1 MATRNERKR
10 KAKAKRLELD
20 QQFREAMVNALR
32 NQQVRSNLSNS
43 KRDFASEG
51 YVSSVVLVASGRQH
65 GGRAQAK
72 WGFSDKDKRRIEKK
86 PR

>member
-32 NQQVRSNLSNS
+32 NKQVAANLNNP
-43 KRDFASEG
+43 KRDRASEG
-51 YVSSVVLVASGRQH
+51 FVSSVVLVASGRQH

-72 WGFSDKDKRRIEKK
+72 WGFSAKDKRRIEKV
-86 PR
+86 RG